1 MSWIPPSFN
10 LAGDTQLIDFVEGLG
25 PAQMVGRQVLGMFLC
40 CISSSKF
47 CEDLTIIGK
56 KIKMFFYMCVCR
68 FGQFLNMS
76 IYITNKTYIL
86 PI

>member
-1 MSWIPPSFN
+1 MYSKYEMKEIRNTKLINDIGVEN
-10 LAGDTQLIDFVEGLG
+10 LYYT
-25 PAQMVGRQVLGMFLC
+25 GMNNHL
-40 CISSSKF
+40 
-47 CEDLTIIGK
+47 
-56 KIKMFFYMCVCR
+56 